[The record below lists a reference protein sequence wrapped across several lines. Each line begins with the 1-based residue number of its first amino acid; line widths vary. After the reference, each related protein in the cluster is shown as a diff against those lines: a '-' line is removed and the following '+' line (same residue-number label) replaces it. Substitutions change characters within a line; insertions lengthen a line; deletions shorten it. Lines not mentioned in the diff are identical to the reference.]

1 MSKILIVEDEDAIR
15 RVLKKVLIEESPKY
29 IIDEAING
37 DQAISLIKTNNYD
50 LVLCDIKMPKKDGI
64 DVLKFT
70 IQFDATLPVI
80 MISGHGNLKTA
91 VNAMRLGA
99 FDYIEKP
106 PDLNTLLSTVR
117 SSLNAKSVKKT
128 ILKSKK
134 GSNKYEIIGD
144 SKEIV
149 KVKDLI
155 FKIAPTNAKVL
166 ILGPN
171 GAGKELVARQ
181 IHANS
186 LRNDGP
192 FIEVNC
198 AAIPSELIESELF
211 GHIKGSFTSAHKDRT
226 GKFEAANNGTIFLD
240 EIGDMSLS
248 AQSKVLRAIQ
258 ENKIQ
263 KVGSEKDIHVN
274 TRVIAATNKNISD
287 LIEKNK
293 FREDLYHR
301 ISVIEL
307 IVPPLNKRK
316 EDIPLLIEHFISIL
330 SSQYENK
337 RIFIDETG
345 MKKMKSYDWK
355 GNVRELRNVV
365 ERLFILSDN
374 DQISDIEVNKFSG
387 KN

>member
-128 ILKSKK
+128 TLKSKK

-144 SKEIV
+144 SKEIMNL
-149 KVKDLI
+149 KDLI
-155 FKIAPTNAKVL
+155 FKISPTNAKVL

-374 DQISDIEVNKFSG
+374 DQISEIEVNKFSG